1 MKIYRNQMTGRE
13 ACIAVAW
20 IGLVLAVQGC
30 GAARVGSQP
39 PVIDA
44 NSVSRSKVAAVG
56 SPAPDLSWVP
66 PEDAFDW
73 IQLESGEWLKGQI
86 KAMQNR
92 QIEFESEKL
101 KGLTFDWKDIRQLRS
116 PRIVDVLLVDRTQVS
131 GPVTVTPD
139 EVRVD
144 GAAPRIF
151 ARDQLQSLTP
161 GGVKER
167 NYWSGKGSLGLAVRS
182 GNSKQVEYNAQVR
195 VQRRTPNTR
204 LSLDYLGNVSSVDGV
219 ESANNNRANTE
230 FDRWL
235 SQRLYVIVPFFEYY
249 RDPFQNLDARYTV
262 GAGVGYD
269 LVDRPSLNWNITL
282 GPAFQKAEFTSVQ
295 LGEPTEKGAGA
306 LVFGSRFDWD
316 ITHRTDLILEYR
328 GQYTSREVGETA
340 HHSVATLSIELTKHF
355 DLDVSFVWDRI
366 AQPKVGSDG
375 VQPKPDDYRLVV
387 GVGINF

>member
-1 MKIYRNQMTGRE
+1 MRNKSLRAS
-13 ACIAVAW
+13 ACVVGICAS
-20 IGLVLAVQGC
+20 LVSLAAQGC
-30 GAARVGSQP
+30 GAARVSSQY
-39 PVIDA
+39 PVTDA
-44 NSVSRSKVAAVG
+44 NSVSKSRVG
-56 SPAPDLSWVP
+56 AMSSSAPDLSWVP

-73 IQLESGEWLKGQI
+73 IQLKSGEWLKGQI

-101 KGLTFDWKDIRQLRS
+101 NSLTFDWKDIRQLRS
-116 PRIVDVLLVDRTQVS
+116 PRIVDVLFKDRTQVS

-139 EVRVD
+139 EVRVE
-144 GAAPRIF
+144 GAEPRIF
-151 ARDQLQSLTP
+151 PRDRLQSLTP
-161 GGVKER
+161 GGSKER
-167 NYWSGKGSLGLAVRS
+167 NYWSGKASLGLAVRA
-182 GNSKQVEYNAQVR
+182 GNSKQVEYNAQAR
-195 VQRRTPNTR
+195 LQRRTPNTR
-204 LSLDYLGNVSSVDGV
+204 LSLDYLGNVSSVDDV
-219 ESANNNRANTE
+219 ESANNNRVNTE

-235 SQRLYVIVPFFEYY
+235 SRRLYVIAPFFEYY
-249 RDPFQNLDARYTV
+249 SDPFQNLDARYTV

-282 GPAFQKAEFTSVQ
+282 GPAFQQAQFTSVQ
-295 LGEPTEKGAGA
+295 PGEPTDKGAGA
-306 LVFGSRFDWD
+306 LGFGSRFDWD

-366 AQPKVGSDG
+366 SQPKVGSDG